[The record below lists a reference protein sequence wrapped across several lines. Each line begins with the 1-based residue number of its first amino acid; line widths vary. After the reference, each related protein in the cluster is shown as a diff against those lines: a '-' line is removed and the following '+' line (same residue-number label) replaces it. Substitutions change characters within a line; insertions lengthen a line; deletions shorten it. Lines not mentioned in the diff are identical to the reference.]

1 MKKVL
6 REPRLEPA
14 GSSENSENIWKSVNE
29 KDRNG
34 RGGESLCWRQG
45 REAHCVVLVEA
56 Q

>member
-1 MKKVL
+1 MGDLPLERANKKD
-6 REPRLEPA
+6 RNEKDINGQIR
-14 GSSENSENIWKSVNE
+14 E

-45 REAHCVVLVEA
+45 REAHSVVLVEA